1 MKKYIILLY
10 LISYGISF
18 VSYILTKEYDGD
30 FRGEKVTVDNLI
42 LSLSYILVC
51 IQYIGAYWIYNILY
65 YFRIKKKNITLFIAR
80 ERYETI
86 LFILILFNYIFYA
99 YTGVGKAGGFQVN
112 KYSFLITRIPLN
124 IGIYIYILS
133 YIERS
138 NKRYFLLIFLFLF
151 LQIFMGWTGNL
162 FIVLILYFGKKYK
175 EINIKIIIFFIFTV
189 LMYPFIYMLKFFI
202 RGEKNIQLEYFK
214 YLGRLFERFSN
225 FSVFIKIIELKDNY
239 IVYINNYIKEYSAIK
254 EMFIPIIPAKRLGI
268 DLDLHLLTA
277 SIRSNYKILMTS
289 SMDVEFFS
297 KVYIYFK
304 KSNLEGIAFI
314 IASIFL
320 VFILIIVLGGKYG
333 KKYDILMFVIFINYI
348 RTGKI
353 TALALDIY
361 GLIFWYILIKYF
373 LLKKG
378 RR

>member
-18 VSYILTKEYDGD
+18 ISYIITKEYDGD
-30 FRGEKVTVDNLI
+30 FRGEKVIVDNTI
-42 LSLSYILVC
+42 LSLSYILIC
-51 IQYIGAYWIYNILY
+51 IQYIGAYWVYNILY
-65 YFRIKKKNITLFIAR
+65 YFRIKKKNISMLAVR
-80 ERYETI
+80 KKYEII
-86 LFILILFNYIFYA
+86 LFILIFFNYIFYM

-112 KYSFLITRIPLN
+112 RYSFLITRIPLN
-124 IGIYIYILS
+124 LGIYIYILS

-138 NKRYFLLIFLFLF
+138 NRIYFLLIFLFLF

-162 FIVLILYFGKKYK
+162 FMILILYFGKRYK
-175 EINIKIIIFFIFTV
+175 EINIKVILLFIITV
-189 LMYPFIYMLKFFI
+189 LLYPFLYMIKFFI
-202 RGEKNIQLEYFK
+202 RGERHIQLEYFN

-225 FSVFIKIIELKDNY
+225 FSVFIKIFELKDNY
-239 IVYINNYIKEYSAIK
+239 ILYINNYIKEYSAIR
-254 EMFIPIIPAKRLGI
+254 EIFIPIIPAKRLGI

-297 KVYIYFK
+297 KLYIYFK
-304 KSNLEGIAFI
+304 KSNLEGVMFI
-314 IASIFL
+314 IASIL
-320 VFILIIVLGGKYG
+320 LIFILIIILGGRYG
-333 KKYDILMFVIFINYI
+333 KKYDILIFVVFINYI

-373 LLKKG
+373 LIKKG
-378 RR
+378 KE